1 MRRISGIAGKLL
13 AFIKYLLHG
22 FGWLVSERRVLKKE
36 QEVTHSCGNEVPGS
50 SQIYLKV
57 LVNLEISTK
66 LERKHPAPGKRHNDG
81 RCPLQ
86 RAGRRDR
93 EWQGES

>member
-1 MRRISGIAGKLL
+1 MRGISGIVWKLL

-22 FGWLVSERRVLKKE
+22 VDWAVTERRVLKKE

-57 LVNLEISTK
+57 LINPEIFI
-66 LERKHPAPGKRHNDG
+66 
-81 RCPLQ
+81 
-86 RAGRRDR
+86 
-93 EWQGES
+93 